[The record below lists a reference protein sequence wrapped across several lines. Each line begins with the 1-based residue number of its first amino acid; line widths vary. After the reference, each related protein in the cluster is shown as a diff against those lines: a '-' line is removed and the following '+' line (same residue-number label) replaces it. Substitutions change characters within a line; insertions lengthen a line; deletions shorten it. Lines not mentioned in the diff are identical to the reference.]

1 MGGWEGSKSRK
12 LGPENK
18 VILSSSAPGFCDFRF
33 YRECLVWSRAP
44 SPGSGVEGQLEA
56 GL

>member
-18 VILSSSAPGFCDFRF
+18 VILSSSAPGFCDFHF
-33 YRECLVWSRAP
+33 CRERLVWSRAP

>member
-18 VILSSSAPGFCDFRF
+18 VLLFSSAPGFCDFCSC
-33 YRECLVWSRAP
+33 RERLAWSRTP
-44 SPGSGVEGQLEA
+44 SPGSGLEGQLGA
-56 GL
+56 GP